1 MRSAQIAAVLAIL
14 ALAAGA
20 IYLGLRGRQPPLLPG
35 DAQHGQFL
43 GAEVCLSC
51 HGPQGIHPRGKNHPL
66 GADYTRCHGRTK

>member
-1 MRSAQIAAVLAIL
+1 MRSVQIAAVLAIL
-14 ALAAGA
+14 ALAAVA

-35 DAQHGQFL
+35 DVQHGQFL

-66 GADYTRCHGRTK
+66 GADCIRCHGRTK

>member
-14 ALAAGA
+14 ALAAVA

-51 HGPQGIHPRGKNHPL
+51 HGPQGIRPRGRNHPL
-66 GADYTRCHGRTK
+66 GADCIRCHGRTK